1 MANTANIANTAN
13 TDFLRSM
20 SSIRSRTRWLLVLW
34 LTCLPWVLL
43 ASPLHAA
50 SPSVA
55 DTIQRVQSKMVK
67 IYGAGGL
74 EGLEAYQSGSF
85 VSGQGHILTSW
96 SYVLD
101 TDTVTVVLHDGRRL
115 IGRPVGIDPR
125 LDLAVLQ
132 VPVEGND
139 HFDLQSAGEVSVGA
153 RVLAFSNLY
162 GIAAG
167 NEPTSVLHGVVSAV
181 TELAARRGVFPSP
194 YQGRVYVLDAV
205 TNNAG
210 AAGGA
215 LTDFS
220 GNFVG
225 MLGKELRNSADNT
238 WLNYALP
245 AAEVRTSVADI
256 LAGKSPGTESSA
268 SRNAA
273 QTPVTTRD
281 LGLVLVPNVLAKTP
295 AFVEF
300 VRPDGPAAQA
310 GLQTDDLI
318 VMVNGQAVQSQRDL
332 ESELQFIEAG
342 DPLKL
347 ILLRDQQLL
356 EVELKSV
363 EPDVRADPT
372 NSTEVDQASR
382 IP

>member
-1 MANTANIANTAN
+1 MAFTARKRLAIRLNT
-13 TDFLRSM
+13 
-20 SSIRSRTRWLLVLW
+20 
-34 LTCLPWVLL
+34 LTHLLL
-43 ASPLHAA
+43 ALLLGGPLLLLYADSLFAA

-55 DTIQRVQSKMVK
+55 ETIQRVQAKMVK
-67 IYGAGGL
+67 IYGAGGMQ
-74 EGLEAYQSGSF
+74 GLEAYQSGSF
-85 VSGQGHILTSW
+85 VTGQGHILTSW

-132 VPVEGND
+132 VPVEGNE

-181 TELAARRGVFPSP
+181 TELAARRGAFPSP

-215 LTDFS
+215 LTDFN

-245 AAEVRTSVADI
+245 AAEVRSSVADI
-256 LAGKSPGTESSA
+256 LAGKTPGAETP
-268 SRNAA
+268 SRSTA
-273 QTPVTTRD
+273 QSPVTTGN
-281 LGLVLVPNVLAKTP
+281 LGVVLVPNVLSKTP

-300 VRPDGPAAQA
+300 VRPDSPAAQA
-310 GLQTDDLI
+310 GLQTDDLV

-342 DPLKL
+342 DSLKL
-347 ILLRDQQLL
+347 ILLRGQELL
-356 EVELKSV
+356 EVELKST
-363 EPDVRADPT
+363 EPDAR
-372 NSTEVDQASR
+372 TE
-382 IP
+382 